1 LHQDTPGEP
10 VLLHCVNFDFKP
22 ESNEAK
28 LKQPASKAR
37 SLTVDPQ
44 FNVSHIEQ

>member
-1 LHQDTPGEP
+1 M
-10 VLLHCVNFDFKP
+10 LLHCLDLASKP
-22 ESNEAK
+22 ENNGAK

-44 FNVSHIEQ
+44 FNVTHIEQ